1 MKEVQTSAL
10 VPSQPGQHDRP
21 LKSELIEDIENT
33 DIESINHSHSAA
45 LINISD
51 AQKVFRQSQLRIGN
65 PGKNLG
71 LMANCR
77 SPEVKE
83 LNSGKY
89 IKPLILNENQASRS
103 PRDEFGKYVHQHSSR
118 LYSHA

>member
-1 MKEVQTSAL
+1 MKEVQTAAL
-10 VPSQPGQHDRP
+10 VPNQPGQHDRP
-21 LKSELIEDIENT
+21 LKCEVIEDLENT

-51 AQKVFRQSQLRIGN
+51 AQKVFRQSQPRIGN
-65 PGKNLG
+65 PGMNTALT
-71 LMANCR
+71 NCR
-77 SPEVKE
+77 SPEVME

-103 PRDEFGKYVHQHSSR
+103 PRDEFGKYI
-118 LYSHA
+118 